1 MARCIVT
8 CVTPSNAVNR
18 GSAIPV
24 ARRVDGFSYAIRN
37 VVLEAQRVEATGRR
51 VRYLNVGDPNA
62 FGFKT
67 PPHLIAAVERAM
79 RDGHNGYG
87 PSPGIAPAREAVATE
102 LTSRGFPVSA
112 DRVLITAGSSEAI
125 DLVLSSLV
133 DRESEVLVPMPT
145 YPLYTAVLAKIEA
158 QARYYRVDPARGWLP
173 DVDHLESLVT
183 KATRVLVVIDPNN
196 PTGATYPTSTRRA
209 LLDVADRHG
218 LVILADEVYGDLGH
232 DGPIDPIGKL
242 DPDAAIITFSSLS
255 KAYLAPGWR
264 TGWLGVGRSPRLHA
278 ALAAIRKLSDA
289 RLCSNV
295 PMQYAVAE
303 ALLGDR
309 SHQPAFRAAL
319 RTRAALT
326 ARRLSAMPGMTCGLP
341 TAGFYAMPKV
351 DLPPGRTDQDY
362 VLGLLRATGVLC
374 VYGSGFGMPDQDG
387 FFRVVFLASP
397 GELDEIFDLMADF
410 TADYLAKGC

>member
-1 MARCIVT
+1 MAVPI
-8 CVTPSNAVNR
+8 
-18 GSAIPV
+18 
-24 ARRVDGFSYAIRN
+24 ARRVDAFSYAIRN
-37 VVLEAQRVEATGRR
+37 VVVEAQRVEAAGRR
-51 VRYLNVGDPNA
+51 VRYLNIGDPNA

-87 PSPGIAPAREAVATE
+87 PSAGIAPAREAVATE
-102 LTSRGFPVSA
+102 LTNRGFPVSA
-112 DRVLITAGSSEAI
+112 DRVLITAGTSEAI

-133 DRESEVLVPMPT
+133 DSACEVLVPMPT
-145 YPLYTAVLAKIEA
+145 YPLYTALLAKIDA

-173 DVDHLESLVT
+173 DLDHLERLVT

-209 LLDVADRHG
+209 LLDFADRHG
-218 LVILADEVYGDLGH
+218 LVILADEVYGDLGY
-232 DGPIDPIGKL
+232 DGPIEPIGKL

-255 KAYLAPGWR
+255 KAFLAPGWR
-264 TGWLGVGRSPRLHA
+264 TGWMGIGRSPRLDG
-278 ALAAIRKLSDA
+278 ALAAIKKMSDA

-295 PMQYAVAE
+295 PMQHAVAE

-309 SHQPAFRAAL
+309 SHQPVFRAAL
-319 RTRAALT
+319 RARATLT
-326 ARRLSAMPGMTCGLP
+326 ARRLSAMPGMTCDLP

-351 DLPPGRTDQDY
+351 ELPRGRSDQDY
-362 VLGLLRATGVLC
+362 ILGLLRATGVLC
-374 VYGSGFGMPDQDG
+374 VYGSGFGMPAEDG

-397 GELDEIFDLMADF
+397 DELDEIYSLMAEY
-410 TADYLAKGC
+410 TAQYLASS